1 MTDRNATPKPR
12 CAFLS
17 MDDLAG
23 YVCDDPLAIS
33 ALEAAGW
40 SVDTVSWRATEVDW
54 RQYEAVVIRSTWDYQ
69 DHPDAFLAALEAINA
84 SGTRLLNPLAT
95 VRWNFTKRY
104 LAELES
110 RGIPIVPSAW
120 GDRLDAGTLDSY
132 FDAFDTRQLV
142 VKPIVSANAK
152 DTFRL
157 DRGNEPALAS
167 AAARFASDAY
177 VAQPFIPAI
186 VDEGEYSLFY
196 FDGVYSHAILKTPAP
211 ADFRVQEEHGGRI
224 VPIHPEPLFI
234 RRAQEVLDAVGERLL
249 YARVDLVRTYKNDAA
264 LMELELIE
272 PSLYFRMDAES
283 PRRFARAFLRI
294 LRE

>member
-1 MTDRNATPKPR
+1 MKYR

-23 YVCDDPLAIS
+23 YVCDDTLGIS

-40 SVDTVSWRATEVDW
+40 SVDTISWRASGVDW
-54 RQYEAVVIRSTWDYQ
+54 RRYEAVVIRSTWDYQ
-69 DHPDAFLAALEAINA
+69 DHPEAFLAALESIDA

-95 VRWNFTKRY
+95 VRWNLSKRY
-104 LAELES
+104 LAELEG
-110 RGIPIVPSAW
+110 RGVPIVPSAW
-120 GDRLDAGTLDSY
+120 GDRLDAGILDSY
-132 FDAFDTRQLV
+132 FDAFGTRQLV

-157 DRGNEPALAS
+157 DRCNEPALAS
-167 AAARFASDAY
+167 AAARFSSEAY

-211 ADFRVQEEHGGRI
+211 HDFRVQEEHGGRI
-224 VPIHPEPLFI
+224 VPIEPDPLLV

-249 YARVDLVRTYKNDAA
+249 YARVDLVRTSENDAA

-283 PRRFARAFLRI
+283 PQRFARAFLHI